1 MSETPTC
8 AESFRFQRSTNR
20 RSFLAF
26 VRGDGS
32 LSSRG
37 MGPLDFHDL
46 CFSDVFF
53 FGGTHEANPPVKA
66 PVLKVCS
73 RETEILEP
81 RDVHHMNY
89 KHKSMKY
96 SI

>member
-1 MSETPTC
+1 MQKVSGSSEVQIVVLFWP
-8 AESFRFQRSTNR
+8 
-20 RSFLAF
+20 
-26 VRGDGS
+26 
-32 LSSRG
+32 SSGG

-53 FGGTHEANPPVKA
+53 FGGTPEANPPVKA

-81 RDVHHMNY
+81 RDGHHMNY